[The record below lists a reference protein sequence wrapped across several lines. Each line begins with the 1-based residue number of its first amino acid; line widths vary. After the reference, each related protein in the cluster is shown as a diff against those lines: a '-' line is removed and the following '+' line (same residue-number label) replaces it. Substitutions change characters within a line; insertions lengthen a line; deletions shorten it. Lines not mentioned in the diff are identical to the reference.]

1 MANSKERKCYSFQT
15 RFVSLRD
22 ELSIFLKLHG
32 IYYECS
38 GGYSFYHFEV
48 LCNKDEVKLVNNF
61 LDGVSIIEERDA
73 Y

>member
-1 MANSKERKCYSFQT
+1 MANSKERKYYSFET

-22 ELSIFLKLHG
+22 ELGIFLKLHG

-48 LCNKDEVKLVNNF
+48 LCNEDEVKIVNNF
-61 LDGVSIIEERDA
+61 LDGVSITEESEA
-73 Y
+73 C

>member
-1 MANSKERKCYSFQT
+1 MASSKERKYYNFET

-38 GGYSFYHFEV
+38 GAHSFYHFEV
-48 LCNKDEVKLVNNF
+48 LCNEDEVKLVNNF
-61 LDGVSIIEERDA
+61 LDGVSITEKSEA
-73 Y
+73 C